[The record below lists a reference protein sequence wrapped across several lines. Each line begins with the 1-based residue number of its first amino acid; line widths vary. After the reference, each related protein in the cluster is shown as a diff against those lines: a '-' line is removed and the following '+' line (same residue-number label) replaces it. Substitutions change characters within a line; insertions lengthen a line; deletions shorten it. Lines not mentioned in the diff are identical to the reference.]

1 MKLASIDIFLQHYPT
16 VLEQLEIIQNDRQL
30 TSENRSDARS
40 YLRALEEFDTYFG
53 MRVFQKLLSI
63 TNPVHI
69 QCQGRSVTVG
79 DVRSWV
85 TTLVSIL
92 LSQFSDDQIAIDF
105 YQEVK
110 QAAHYLMIDQRQL
123 PRIPRT
129 SRILHETLNAEANA
143 ARNTLVDQNIQDRY
157 VIKYKQVGTNCY
169 IFLVTTHLILYNIRY
184 SNLR

>member
-1 MKLASIDIFLQHYPT
+1 MQSVINFIKGSPKRYEIFKEMLEQAQHQNKHELRPLCPTRWVMKLASVDIFLQHYPT
-16 VLEQLEIIQNDRQL
+16 VLEQLEITQNDRQL
-30 TSENRSDARS
+30 TSENRVDARS

-79 DVRSWV
+79 DVRV

-110 QAAHYLMIDQRQL
+110 QAAHYLMIDQPQL
-123 PRIPRT
+123 PRIP
-129 SRILHETLNAEANA
+129 L
-143 ARNTLVDQNIQDRY
+143 
-157 VIKYKQVGTNCY
+157 
-169 IFLVTTHLILYNIRY
+169 
-184 SNLR
+184 